1 MDLWHA
7 LVVLLV
13 VAVAGWLCATFV
25 STTLAAIVVLIG
37 VVYVVATLVTG
48 RRHV

>member
-13 VAVAGWLCATFV
+13 VGVAGWLCATFV
-25 STTLAAIVVLIG
+25 STTLAAIVVVIG
-37 VVYVVATLVTG
+37 VVYVVATVITGG
-48 RRHV
+48 RRV